1 MCWDGRGIAF
11 SGYPSRSDKFHLFT
25 DFLNASEIHDNF

>member
-1 MCWDGRGIAF
+1 MCWDGRGILQ
-11 SGYPSRSDKFHLFT
+11 GYPGRSEKFHLFT